1 MDQLTRAVP
10 SNTPHLDGSLILEKA
25 EQKQKAAYEKYLAA
39 HRKFIA
45 ALKK

>member
-1 MDQLTRAVP
+1 MDRVIRKVP
-10 SNTPHLDGSLILEKA
+10 RGISQRDSRLIIQTA
-25 EQKQKAAYEKYLAA
+25 GQKQKTAYEKYLAA